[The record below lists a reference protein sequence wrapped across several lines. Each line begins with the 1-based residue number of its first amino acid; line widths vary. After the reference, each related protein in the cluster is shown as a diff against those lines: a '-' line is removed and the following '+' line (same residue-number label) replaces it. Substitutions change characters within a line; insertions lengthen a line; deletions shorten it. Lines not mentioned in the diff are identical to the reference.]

1 MSDVGT
7 GTALRDSTVAT
18 LMSGVLCAALA
29 EFAGPVLV
37 TGGAAVTGV
46 SVVAAAGATVVS
58 RTGRWSGPADRVTLG
73 RTVLIGGCATIAV
86 LILTGA
92 LSARPWWL
100 LMLAAPALAL
110 DGVDGFVARRTGT
123 ASAAGARLDMEM
135 DAALLMVLSLI
146 ATQSLGWWVL
156 ALGGMRYAF
165 VAAAWFRPQLSRPLA
180 FSQFRRVVAA
190 IQGVTLAAALS
201 PVVPLVPA
209 RIAVAAALVLLFI
222 SFGRDVITLERGN
235 QVESTYR
242 SPVFI
247 PPIQVSGNRMVVFPL
262 STAGLGPEMLLRP
275 PAMEVDVDLLS
286 LSLSLSQTSEEDALL
301 HRVTHARRPRTDVRI
316 NRGRCRPRAPHYRHP
331 RRHP

>member
-18 LMSGVLCAALA
+18 LMSGVLCAGLA
-29 EFAGPVLV
+29 EYAGTVLV
-37 TGGAAVTGV
+37 TGAAAVAGV
-46 SVVAAAGATVVS
+46 GVVATAGASVMS

-73 RTVLIGGCATIAV
+73 RTVLIGGCATIAI

-92 LSARPWWL
+92 MSARPWWL
-100 LMLAAPALAL
+100 LALAAPALLL

-135 DAALLMVLSLI
+135 DAALIMVLSVI
-146 ATQSLGWWVL
+146 ATQSLGWWAL

-201 PVVPLVPA
+201 PAVPLMPA
-209 RIAVAAALVLLFI
+209 RIAVAAALALLII
-222 SFGRDVITLERGN
+222 SFGRDVITLERGRR
-235 QVESTYR
+235 VIEPTYN
-242 SPVFI
+242 SPIFI
-247 PPIQVSGNRMVVFPL
+247 PPVQVTGNRMVVFPM
-262 STAGLGPEMLLRP
+262 SAVGLDHDDLLFAPESVDLP
-275 PAMEVDVDLLS
+275 PAMELRILGRI
-286 LSLSLSQTSEEDALL
+286 SEEDALR
-301 HRVTHARRPRTDVRI
+301 RVTHARRPRTDVRV
-316 NRGRCRPRAPHYRHP
+316 NRGRCRPRFPHDRHP